1 MKDYYQILGV
11 DKKASKEEVKKAFR
25 KLAHQYHPDKK
36 GGDEAKFKEVNEA
49 YQVLSDDSKRAQ
61 YDQFGSTGGFGN
73 NNDWGF
79 SGFSAQGGPASG
91 WDFSNFAGGQ
101 EMQFDFGDIFSN
113 IFSGGS
119 GRARRGRDIS
129 VDIELPF
136 ADSIFGTERTMLISK
151 VGTCDTCKGSGGE
164 PGTTTKTCPEC
175 NGKGKIRETR
185 RSFIGTF
192 TSMSECTKCHGRG
205 TIPEKAC
212 KTCDGAGVL
221 KKSEEIKVMI
231 PAGIENGEMIRLSGR
246 GEAIS
251 NGPAGDLYVK
261 IHVEKDKVF
270 TREGDNLKM
279 DLNIKLTDAL
289 LGGHYKI
296 KTLSGE
302 LDLKIPTGISA
313 GELLRVKGEGVGAKG
328 SKRGD
333 LLIKVIIPTPT
344 KISTKAKK
352 LIEDLKQEGL

>member
-11 DKKASKEEVKKAFR
+11 DKKASKDEVKKAFR

-36 GGDEAKFKEVNEA
+36 GGNEAKFKEVNEA
-49 YQVLSDDSKRAQ
+49 YQILSDDQKRAQ
-61 YDQFGSTGGFGN
+61 YDQGGMGSFG
-73 NNDWGF
+73 
-79 SGFSAQGGPASG
+79 QGGPG
-91 WDFSNFAGGQ
+91 MGGFDFNGFDFSNFAGGQ

-175 NGKGKIRETR
+175 NGKGKVRETR

-192 TSMSECTKCHGRG
+192 TSMSECAKCHGRG
-205 TIPEKAC
+205 TTPEKAC

-221 KKSEEIKVMI
+221 KKSEEVKVMI
-231 PAGIENGEMIRLSGR
+231 PAGIEAGEMIRMSGR

-270 TREGDNLKM
+270 TREGENLKM
-279 DLNIKLTDAL
+279 DLNIKLSDAI
-289 LGGHYKI
+289 LGGSYTI
-296 KTLSGE
+296 KTLNSE
-302 LDLKIPTGISA
+302 LTVKIPAGVSA
-313 GELLRVKGEGVGAKG
+313 GEMLRVKGEGVGPKG
-328 SKRGD
+328 GRRGD
-333 LLIKVIIPTPT
+333 LLIKVLIPTPT
-344 KISTKAKK
+344 KLSTKAKK
-352 LIEDLKQEGL
+352 IIEDLKGEGL